1 MTPSLFFS
9 GVDLSADKIA
19 DLLSKM
25 SLPSKALDGKR
36 VEVEVGPTRHDILHP
51 CDIMEVHTNCCVA
64 IECSLGTHFA
74 GCCKCASFQDVAIA
88 YGYNNIV
95 KTMPK
100 SMTIATQ
107 QPMNKLT
114 DLLRTSLSQSGFTEA
129 LTFSLCSRDDI
140 SSRLRL
146 KPADA
151 LADAV
156 HISNP
161 KTLEFQVK
169 EALLSRLKFGN
180 NSQLHR
186 VNGIYT
192 YNCTTALFFFCFVH
206 KKIQTDVNKQVS

>member
-1 MTPSLFFS
+1 M
-9 GVDLSADKIA
+9 
-19 DLLSKM
+19 
-25 SLPSKALDGKR
+25 
-36 VEVEVGPTRHDILHP
+36 
-51 CDIMEVHTNCCVA
+51 
-64 IECSLGTHFA
+64 
-74 GCCKCASFQDVAIA
+74 AIA

-146 KPADA
+146 KPDDA

-169 EALLSRLKFGN
+169 EALLSRRLCCVSRLKFGN
-180 NSQLHR
+180 NSQLHS
-186 VNGIYT
+186 VNGFYI
-192 YNCTTALFFFCFVH
+192 ALQLFFSSVVCAQ
-206 KKIQTDVNKQVS
+206 KDTDSRRKQASIVKDNG

>member
-1 MTPSLFFS
+1 M
-9 GVDLSADKIA
+9 
-19 DLLSKM
+19 
-25 SLPSKALDGKR
+25 
-36 VEVEVGPTRHDILHP
+36 
-51 CDIMEVHTNCCVA
+51 
-64 IECSLGTHFA
+64 
-74 GCCKCASFQDVAIA
+74 AIA

-146 KPADA
+146 KPDDA

-169 EALLSRLKFGN
+169 EALLSRRLCCVSRLKFGN
-180 NSQLHR
+180 NSKLHS
-186 VNGIYT
+186 VNGFYI
-192 YNCTTALFFFCFVH
+192 ALQLFFSSV
-206 KKIQTDVNKQVS
+206 V